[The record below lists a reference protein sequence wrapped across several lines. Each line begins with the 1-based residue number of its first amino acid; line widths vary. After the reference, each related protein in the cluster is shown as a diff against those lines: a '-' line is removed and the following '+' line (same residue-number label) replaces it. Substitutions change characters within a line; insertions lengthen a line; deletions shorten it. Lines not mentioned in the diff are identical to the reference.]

1 MKREH
6 LILSIMAAV
15 TGVAAGGFWL
25 ATSDADAGGEQSPL
39 PAPPQSGASGE
50 MSVAQIQR
58 LGIQTALAEA
68 SSELPIGTVPAIVT
82 LPPEARVAVTAPFAG
97 TIIRLHVIAG
107 QAVTKGQALA
117 VIRSREPVQFGAD
130 LARARARLG
139 SAQAAAT
146 RTGQLAREGI
156 IAESRADEARALVQ
170 QAQVDVAEGSRV
182 LAQAGSSAN
191 GETVLRSPITGRVAL
206 VGVQAGGPVDGMT
219 APFVVENTAS
229 LMLDLQIPERLAGSV
244 FPGMAVEVTLPD
256 ATIVSGSIVAVG
268 ASIDPANRAIL
279 ARAKLEAAPS
289 LMVGKPVMALLKGGL
304 QQNGVRI
311 PAAAMTRF
319 GDKDVVF
326 VRTKKGFAIRH
337 VVIAGRSRDRL
348 FLASGLKAGDSV
360 AISGITELK
369 AALGG
374 D

>member
-50 MSVAQIQR
+50 MSAAQIQR

-97 TIIRLHVIAG
+97 TVIRLHVIAG